1 MHLPSHSGARG
12 ARSGRSEL
20 AEQFTTA
27 CRARRTVTCDG
38 VEAAAAASPGRRV
51 GPGRLGRRDRPR
63 RLGVGGQLVDF
74 GFARTF
80 RKSDWLKTACGSPG
94 CVGTWPGAK
103 RRDSGW
109 GWGVARPAPHI
120 SACQTAAPPT
130 RAPPAPRAAPQ
141 DRGARGARPEP
152 GARGGVR
159 AGGGPVVGRGDALL
173 DAVRLPA
180 LLQRLRRRADP
191 PGGPARRSGVGTRT
205 PSAAYL
211 TQTDRGA
218 RPRPQLAPISAPREW
233 RRARPC
239 RRCWQRRLRPA
250 SVRDTAPTRCPET

>member
-94 CVGTWPGAK
+94 CVGLWPGATRK
-103 RRDSGW
+103 DSGW
-109 GWGVARPAPHI
+109 VGGSRGRRLISLRAR
-120 SACQTAAPPT
+120 QPPLR
-130 RAPPAPRAAPQ
+130 RAR
-141 DRGARGARPEP
+141 R
-152 GARGGVR
+152 
-159 AGGGPVVGRGDALL
+159 
-173 DAVRLPA
+173 
-180 LLQRLRRRADP
+180 RRRAPRRRIVAPEVLDP
-191 PGGPARRSGVGTRT
+191 NLEQGAGYGPEVDLWSVGVMLYSMLCGFPPFFNDCDVALIRQAG
-205 PSAAYL
+205 P
-211 TQTDRGA
+211 RGA
-218 RPRPQLAPISAPREW
+218 PASGRGRRRPR
-233 RRARPC
+233 
-239 RRCWQRRLRPA
+239 
-250 SVRDTAPTRCPET
+250 T